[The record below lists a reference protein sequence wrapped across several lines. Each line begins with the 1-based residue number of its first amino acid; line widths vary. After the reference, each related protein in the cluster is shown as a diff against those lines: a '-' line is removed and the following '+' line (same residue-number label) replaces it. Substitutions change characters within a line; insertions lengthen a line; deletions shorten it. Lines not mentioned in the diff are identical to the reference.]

1 MNSSTKE
8 PQSNE
13 HIEAKQTIQNLK
25 HKTSNNNKIRRYL
38 EFLGINDDSLDLDE
52 VKETIKDVQ
61 GNS

>member
-1 MNSSTKE
+1 MSTSNFEK
-8 PQSNE
+8 SNE